1 MFFRYNL
8 FNILWALCL
17 LLLTLM
23 PGKNMPNLDL
33 WWLIAF
39 DKAAHFFFFSVLMM
53 LTIIGFR
60 KQYRYITLRNHA
72 ERGALIACVGF
83 GASIEVIQSMIP
95 GRSVEYEDI
104 IANILGCLLGYG
116 IYYLIYK
123 L

>member
-23 PGKNMPNLDL
+23 PGKDMPDLDL
-33 WWLIAF
+33 WWLIGF
-39 DKAAHFFFFSVLMM
+39 DKAAHFFFFSVLMV

-60 KQYRYITLRNHA
+60 KQYQFISLRTHA
-72 ERGALIACVGF
+72 ERGALLACVGF